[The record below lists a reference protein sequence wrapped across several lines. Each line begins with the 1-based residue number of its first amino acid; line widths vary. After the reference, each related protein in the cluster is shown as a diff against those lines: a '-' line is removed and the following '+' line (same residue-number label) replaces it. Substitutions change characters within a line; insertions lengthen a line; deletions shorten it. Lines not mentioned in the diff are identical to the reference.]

1 MIEELK
7 TEIREDLEE
16 KVSEQERKIAN
27 NTDQSM
33 KNEILF
39 HNIEAMVADQKNEMA
54 KQKNETANMLSAIF
68 SNIIGV
74 VRADEARIQELEGK
88 ISRNLEDKMAT
99 QDTNIAKNLDLIGTF
114 SRAVSI
120 NEARV
125 ANNSYLIGAVSQEVK
140 MNEAAVS
147 GIQDQIKE
155 QEAKF
160 LREVETRSEQDT
172 KIADLISK
180 VHEQDTEIGRNTD
193 LIGEVREGM
202 TSNAANIEQLP
213 SLEQMKESIGKG
225 RLCGEKT

>member
-1 MIEELK
+1 VIEFVHGMPDVTWNEPDPNDPLSLVDQVELALAYGCSDSVSHETMLQYIHYNRHHNSMRINATGKVIEELK

-125 ANNSYLIGAVSQEVK
+125 DNNSYLIGAVSGSRSCQ
-140 MNEAAVS
+140 S
-147 GIQDQIKE
+147 
-155 QEAKF
+155 
-160 LREVETRSEQDT
+160 RSE
-172 KIADLISK
+172 S
-180 VHEQDTEIGRNTD
+180 E
-193 LIGEVREGM
+193 
-202 TSNAANIEQLP
+202 
-213 SLEQMKESIGKG
+213 
-225 RLCGEKT
+225 